1 MSTLASRIGL
11 HVATLPLGRSLVAA
25 ALLVGGAWLAWF
37 LTPQLTAVDNVPDLA
52 RELPTRF
59 GEWRER
65 PSPLLQ
71 VDVAVADETNLNQ
84 PYDQVVM
91 RAYEND
97 RGQVVFLAVA
107 WGKRQRQEV
116 KVHRP
121 DLCYVAQGFGVASL
135 TTRRF
140 DGIEAPGGTVTGKR
154 MLALSRRGGEAVSY
168 WMRIGGLFSE
178 DAWDTRLHILKE
190 GLKGRVPDG
199 VLVRA
204 SVRVRDARD
213 AETAWPLAE
222 SFLSDLAEASPE
234 AVRRVLLGWGDA

>member
-1 MSTLASRIGL
+1 MPGRPPLRIGIDTGGTFTDL
-11 HVATLPLGRSLVAA
+11 VVEGPDGRRHAKVPSTPADPAAAFEAALALAAVPDGVVPDVRHGTTVGTNAVLTRQGARVVFVGTAGHADVLQIGRGVRRELFALQPAREAPLVAA
-25 ALLVGGAWLAWF
+25 A
-37 LTPQLTAVDNVPDLA
+37 
-52 RELPTRF
+52 
-59 GEWRER
+59 
-65 PSPLLQ
+65 
-71 VDVAVADETNLNQ
+71 
-84 PYDQVVM
+84 
-91 RAYEND
+91 
-97 RGQVVFLAVA
+97 
-107 WGKRQRQEV
+107 
-116 KVHRP
+116 
-121 DLCYVAQGFGVASL
+121 
-135 TTRRF
+135 

>member
-1 MSTLASRIGL
+1 MSGL
-11 HVATLPLGRSLVAA
+11 IARFGLRVVALPTGRAVAA
-25 ALLVGGAWLAWF
+25 AFLLAGGAWLAWM
-37 LTPQLTAVDNVPDLA
+37 LTPQLTVVQDVPDLA

-59 GEWRER
+59 GGWRER
-65 PSPLLQ
+65 PSPLIQ

-107 WGKRQRQEV
+107 WGRRQRQEV

-121 DLCYVAQGFGVASL
+121 DLCYVAQGFSVTSL
-135 TTRRF
+135 ATQRF
-140 DGIEAPGGTVTGKR
+140 DRIEAPRGPVTGKR

-190 GLKGRVPDG
+190 GLRGRVPDG

-204 SVRVRDARD
+204 SVRVRDEQD
-213 AETAWPLAE
+213 AAAAWPLAE
-222 SFLSDLAEASPE
+222 SFLRELAAASPE
-234 AVRRVLLGWGDA
+234 RVRHVLLGRGQS